1 MIMYCTPSTR
11 APDQYWLPE
20 YIISMRTLTQYGAV
34 HMGIGLGYMQVRPY
48 HHSAAEVYSTE
59 GIDLRPTRL
68 LLPFP

>member
-1 MIMYCTPSTR
+1 
-11 APDQYWLPE
+11 
-20 YIISMRTLTQYGAV
+20 MRTLTQYGAV

-68 LLPFP
+68 LFPFP